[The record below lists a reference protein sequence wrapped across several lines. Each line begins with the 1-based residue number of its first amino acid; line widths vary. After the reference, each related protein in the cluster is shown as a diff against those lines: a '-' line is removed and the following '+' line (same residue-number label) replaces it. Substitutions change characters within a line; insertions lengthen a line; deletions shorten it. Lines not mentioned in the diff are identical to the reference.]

1 MLPVLLLWLG
11 VQEALAG
18 KGLDTCTGVVE
29 EDWFHACDHMTE
41 LSVWVAKWSSSGA
54 QDLHGLDMFGAS
66 CRFQS
71 ELERRGLPCGVYDI
85 ALNPA
90 HDLLGRTGFKDAL
103 QLGLRPGWS
112 KLVADS
118 APFPR
123 ADQEISGGLA
133 SRMHGAVCRLRADGV
148 ILAGPP
154 CIAAFSQG
162 LVDQSIFGSGGCHWG
177 IPGDV
182 PGHAWAAARECMPIA
197 CRLCSL

>member
-1 MLPVLLLWLG
+1 MCGHGEHL
-11 VQEALAG
+11 VQRCVRCMWPS
-18 KGLDTCTGVVE
+18 DT
-29 EDWFHACDHMTE
+29 
-41 LSVWVAKWSSSGA
+41 
-54 QDLHGLDMFGAS
+54 Q
-66 CRFQS
+66 RS

-103 QLGLRPGWS
+103 QLGLRPGSS

-154 CIAAFSQG
+154 C
-162 LVDQSIFGSGGCHWG
+162 
-177 IPGDV
+177 
-182 PGHAWAAARECMPIA
+182 
-197 CRLCSL
+197 SLFTGASRG